1 MVLAAFNKKAK
12 EVISGVLRGVRPVV
26 ASTIKEG
33 FAESQEDEATIA
45 NTILAGIYTFMF
57 GGMLLFAI
65 IGYGSAR
72 LSFCYNQSIGTS
84 IELMY
89 IYAAICFV
97 FPYIYYPYYSIMLNP
112 LCIKKTNVSAMRR

>member
-1 MVLAAFNKKAK
+1 MVLATFNKKAK
-12 EVISGVLRGVRPVV
+12 EMISGALRGIRPVV
-26 ASTIKEG
+26 ASTMKEG
-33 FAESQEDEATIA
+33 FAESQEDDASIA

-57 GGMLLFAI
+57 GGILLFVI

-89 IYAAICFV
+89 IYAAICFI

-112 LCIKKTNVSAMRR
+112 LCVKKTNSSTMRR